1 MVLPAGFNNWG
12 EGVEGRC
19 IELYSALQRGRPPPP
34 AEAVI
39 YVITASLHS
48 GVRQVKKKGGRKS
61 AGLTQQG
68 KKYTGFISKAFL
80 KGRFKVWFC
89 FVGDGARGVCLR
101 FQSKEASKAVRVL
114 MPTSESWPGT
124 KYSCN
129 CPWPELPRRRR
140 TARLASALPGG
151 RLRSHPADTT
161 APRRL
166 EVRGETST
174 GPRPAS
180 PA

>member
-1 MVLPAGFNNWG
+1 M
-12 EGVEGRC
+12 
-19 IELYSALQRGRPPPP
+19 
-34 AEAVI
+34 
-39 YVITASLHS
+39 
-48 GVRQVKKKGGRKS
+48 KKKEGGES

-101 FQSKEASKAVRVL
+101 FQSKEASKSVRVL
-114 MPTSESWPGT
+114 MPTFESWPGT
-124 KYSCN
+124 KYSYN
-129 CPWPELPRRRR
+129 RPWPELPRRRR

-151 RLRSHPADTT
+151 RLRRHPADTT